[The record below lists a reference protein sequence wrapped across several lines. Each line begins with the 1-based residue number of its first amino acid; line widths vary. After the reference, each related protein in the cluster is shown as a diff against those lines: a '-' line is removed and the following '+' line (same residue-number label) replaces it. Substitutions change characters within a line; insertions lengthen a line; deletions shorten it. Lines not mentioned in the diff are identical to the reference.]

1 MGRLTTVM
9 SASWSL
15 PAARRY
21 PRWGWRVR
29 PPLGGQFQ
37 WPAGIAEVSVPS
49 AGAAIQSTP
58 TAAHQPLPPG
68 DHHRTA
74 PLMNTAPPSSLRSTG
89 LRRLVTAGLLVLAF
103 GFCLTGFAG
112 AQSPDQLNGRTLR
125 LSISS
130 GTAPFPASGSY
141 QLISSSISDAYAI
154 TPTSG
159 PVSPSTGT
167 QAYTRTG
174 PTTGRLDMEDSALGA
189 LRLDC
194 SFVDATSGTY
204 TLARKP
210 SATGSQTGTFTL
222 FSSTAP
228 DRLDDFRANVQLT
241 AGVFP
246 FASSGSFALATFSTG
261 NRYTITGT
269 SGDVADTSGTLE
281 YFRISQT
288 GGLARLTDS
297 TLGLGFTADFSF
309 ETPISGT
316 LFVRWPGFP
325 GYQTGDFVIV
335 SGPIPPFVV
344 EPPRDQFVSVG
355 KTATFSVQARG
366 LSPLRYQWRKNSV
379 WIEAATAASYSISPV
394 SEEDQG
400 LYDVLIQNNEGE
412 TLSAGAH
419 LVVLIQPS
427 ISTQP
432 VSQSALIGTSVG
444 FDVGVQGTM
453 PFTFQWYK
461 EGVEIPEATGS
472 SYIISNAALADE
484 GAYTVVVTNQVGTAT
499 SDPATLQI
507 ERIATTPALVSSPL
521 WTPHYGFSFS
531 IQGEPKTSYTI
542 ERSLTLTTWYPMRRF
557 VATDSPY
564 LFEDTAADSYPA
576 SYYRVVSP

>member
-1 MGRLTTVM
+1 
-9 SASWSL
+9 
-15 PAARRY
+15 
-21 PRWGWRVR
+21 
-29 PPLGGQFQ
+29 
-37 WPAGIAEVSVPS
+37 
-49 AGAAIQSTP
+49 
-58 TAAHQPLPPG
+58 
-68 DHHRTA
+68 
-74 PLMNTAPPSSLRSTG
+74 MNVAPPSSLRSSG
-89 LRRLVTAGLLVLAF
+89 LRRLVTSGLQLLAF

-125 LSISS
+125 LSIAN

-141 QLISSSISDAYAI
+141 QLISSSISDAYAMS
-154 TPTSG
+154 PTAG
-159 PVSPSTGT
+159 PINPSTGT
-167 QAYTRTG
+167 QAYTRTS
-174 PTTGRLDMEDSALGA
+174 PTTGRLDMEDSAQGG

-204 TLARKP
+204 TLARKL
-210 SATGSQTGTFTL
+210 SATGQQTGTFTL

-241 AGVFP
+241 AGAFP
-246 FASSGSFALATFSTG
+246 FASSGSFALATFSIG

-297 TLGLGFTADFSF
+297 TLGPGLTADFSF

-325 GYQTGDFVIV
+325 GYQTGDFVVV

-344 EPPRDQFVSVG
+344 EPPRDQLVPVG
-355 KTATFSVQARG
+355 KTATFSVQAQG

-379 WIEAATAASYSISPV
+379 WIEAATAESYSISPV

-412 TLSAGAH
+412 TLSAGAY

-432 VSQSALIGTSVG
+432 ISQSALIGTSVG

-453 PFTFQWYK
+453 PFSFQWLK
-461 EGVEIPEATGS
+461 DGVEIPEATSS

-484 GAYTVVVTNQVGTAT
+484 GDYTVVVTNQVGTAT

-507 ERIATTPALVSSPL
+507 ERIATTPALLSSPL
-521 WTPHYGFSFS
+521 WTPHYGISFS

-542 ERSLTLTTWYPMRRF
+542 ERSLTLTTWHPMRRF
-557 VATDSPY
+557 VATASPY
-564 LFEDTAADSYPA
+564 LFEDTASDSYPA